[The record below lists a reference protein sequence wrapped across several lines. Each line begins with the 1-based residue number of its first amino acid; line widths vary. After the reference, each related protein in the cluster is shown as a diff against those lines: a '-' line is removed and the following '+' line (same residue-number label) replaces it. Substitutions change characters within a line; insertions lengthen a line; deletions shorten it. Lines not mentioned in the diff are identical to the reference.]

1 MKTLIIFLISLMP
14 LTSFARIGEDY
25 TECVS
30 RYGDAQKKYDGEY
43 GVEYSLFE
51 KSIYQIHAKL
61 WNGNVHQIGYS
72 KDTEFTDLEISYIL
86 KVNGGANKWKRLDD
100 KRWVTKNNAL
110 TAIREDGGLITIFTS
125 KYGRH
130 YWDSKKQEDEA
141 KELAN
146 LKGL

>member
-1 MKTLIIFLISLMP
+1 MKALAIFLIAFMP

-25 TECVS
+25 AEFVS
-30 RYGDAQKKYDGEY
+30 RYGDAQRKYDGEY
-43 GVEYSLFE
+43 GVEYSLFK

-72 KDTEFTDLEISYIL
+72 KDTAFTDLEISYIL
-86 KVNGGANKWKRLDD
+86 KVNGGNDKWKRLDD
-100 KRWVTKNNAL
+100 TRWVNKNNAL

-125 KYGRH
+125 KYGHH
-130 YWDSKKQEDEA
+130 YWDSKRKEDED

-146 LKGL
+146 LEGL

>member
-1 MKTLIIFLISLMP
+1 MKTLVIFLISLMP

-61 WNGNVHQIGYS
+61 WNGSVHQIGYS

-86 KVNGGANKWKRLDD
+86 KVNGGADKWKRLDD
-100 KRWVTKNNAL
+100 TRWVTKNNAL

-125 KYGRH
+125 KYGHH
-130 YWDSKKQEDEA
+130 YWDSKKQEEEA

>member
-1 MKTLIIFLISLMP
+1 MKALAIFLVAFMP

-25 TECVS
+25 AECVA
-30 RYGDAQKKYDGEY
+30 RYGDAQRKCNGEY

-72 KDTEFTDLEISYIL
+72 KDTAFTDLEISFIL
-86 KVNGGANKWKRLDD
+86 KVNGGDNKWKRLDD
-100 KRWVTKNNAL
+100 TRWVNKNNAL

-125 KYGRH
+125 KYGHH
-130 YWDSKKQEDEA
+130 YWDSKRKEDED

>member
-1 MKTLIIFLISLMP
+1 MKALAIFLIAFMP

-25 TECVS
+25 AECVS
-30 RYGDAQKKYDGEY
+30 RYGDAQKKYAGEY
-43 GVEYSLFE
+43 GVEYSLFK
-51 KSIYQIHAKL
+51 KSVYQIHAKL
-61 WNGNVHQIGYS
+61 WGGNVHQIGYS
-72 KDTEFTDLEISYIL
+72 KDTAFTDLEISYIL
-86 KVNGGANKWKRLDD
+86 KVNGGNDKWKRLDD
-100 KRWVTKNNAL
+100 TRWVNKNNAL

-130 YWDSKKQEDEA
+130 YWDSKRKEDED

>member
-1 MKTLIIFLISLMP
+1 MKALAIFLIAFMP
-14 LTSFARIGEDY
+14 LTSFARIGEGY
-25 TECVS
+25 AECVS
-30 RYGDAQKKYDGEY
+30 RYGDAQKKYAGEY
-43 GVEYSLFE
+43 GVEYSLFK

-61 WNGNVHQIGYS
+61 WGGNVHQIGYS
-72 KDTEFTDLEISYIL
+72 KDTAFTNLEISYIL
-86 KVNGGANKWKRLDD
+86 KVNGGDNKWKRLDD
-100 KRWVTKNNAL
+100 TRWVNKNNAL

-130 YWDSKKQEDEA
+130 YWDSKRKEDED